1 LDAEHVIA
9 EAKALR
15 ETSAALRKDA
25 RQLCDTAGLVRA
37 EAEAERQKKRNG
49 TKAPEDEKEVATRT
63 LGA

>member
-49 TKAPEDEKEVATRT
+49 TKALATGVLHVRQY
-63 LGA
+63 LS